1 MNDHY
6 TKLLEYIVIEE
17 LPEHYQNVAEVIGA
31 EAMLKLAEAFPGV
44 PLYFKHPDKILFNAK
59 KKKVLKEFTGAN
71 HRRLALEVRLPLATV
86 YEIIKGDREA
96 KGWKQE
102 GLL

>member
-1 MNDHY
+1 MNDRY
-6 TKLLEYIVIEE
+6 TKLLEYIDIEE
-17 LPEHYQNVAEVIGA
+17 LPEHYQNVAEIIGA
-31 EAMLKLAEAFPGV
+31 EAMLKLAVAFPGV
-44 PLYFKHPDKILFNAK
+44 PLYFKHPDRILFTAK

-71 HRRLALEVRLPLATV
+71 HRRLALDTGLPLATV
-86 YEIIKGDREA
+86 YEIIKGDRET